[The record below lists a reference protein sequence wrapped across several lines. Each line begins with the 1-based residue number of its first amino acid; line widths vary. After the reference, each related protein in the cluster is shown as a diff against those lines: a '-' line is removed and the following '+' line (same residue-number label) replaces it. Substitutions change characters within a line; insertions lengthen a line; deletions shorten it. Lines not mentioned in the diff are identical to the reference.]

1 MNEQYYEKEVIRY
14 KKKYRLFR
22 SEVSTYN
29 IRMALI
35 NLGYTDWNNVKSL
48 LSSNSSELKDL
59 ILKIAVSLPDG
70 RGNISSIMYSSVVSE
85 LLYLANIDFEL
96 HVGFVLPVKI
106 SDISKYDNCYLVN
119 YMYVK
124 TNETSFHYLNG
135 VLDDSSFT
143 YIKDNLVE
151 V

>member
-22 SEVSTYN
+22 SEVSSYN
-29 IRMALI
+29 IRMTLTR
-35 NLGYTDWNNVKSL
+35 LGYSDWDSVKSL
-48 LSSNSSELKDL
+48 LSSNSDELKDL
-59 ILKIAVSLPDG
+59 ILNIAVSLPDG
-70 RGNISSIMYSSVVSE
+70 RGNISSIMYSSIVSE
-85 LLYLANIDFEL
+85 LLYLADIDFEL

-106 SDISKYDNCYLVN
+106 SDISKYNDCYLVN

-124 TNETSFHYLNG
+124 TDETSFHFMNG